1 MRKQFEA
8 IRAARKGNKKGFT
21 LIELLI
27 VVLIL
32 GILAGVVMFA
42 LGTFT
47 SKSAVAACQTD
58 VKTAQT
64 AVAAYYVTN
73 NGAYPTTYADL
84 LPSGAT
90 SVNGGP
96 YLHAWPSN
104 APYYTITLDVIAPI
118 VTASPVPGQVDVIS
132 GTNVAPG
139 VPADDPTV
147 CVGA

>member
-58 VKTAQT
+58 VKTVQT

-73 NGAYPTTYADL
+73 GSFPTSPADL
-84 LPSGAT
+84 TGAT
-90 SVNGGP
+90 GATGVGGP
-96 YLHAWPSN
+96 YLHSFPSN
-104 APYYTITLDVIAPI
+104 APYY
-118 VTASPVPGQVDVIS
+118 VIS
-132 GTNVAPG
+132 LETAGTRPGDGTVLVATAG
-139 VPADDPTV
+139 HPALQSSDNA
-147 CVGA
+147 GACNGA

>member
-58 VKTAQT
+58 VKTVQT

-73 NGAYPTTYADL
+73 GSFPTSPADL
-84 LPSGAT
+84 TGAT
-90 SVNGGP
+90 GATGVGGP
-96 YLHAWPSN
+96 YLHSFPSN
-104 APYYTITLDVIAPI
+104 APYY
-118 VTASPVPGQVDVIS
+118 VIS
-132 GTNVAPG
+132 LEHGRHPARGTGQYLSPLLDILLSRAPTMP
-139 VPADDPTV
+139 VLVTEHKA
-147 CVGA
+147 

>member
-8 IRAARKGNKKGFT
+8 TRAARKGNKKGFT

-73 NGAYPTTYADL
+73 GAYPTVTTDL
-84 LPSGAT
+84 TTGTNAAGLPD
-90 SVNGGP
+90 GGP

-104 APYYTITLDVIAPI
+104 TPYYTITLGGTTGTTFVPDGTVMVQAPSSAAP
-118 VTASPVPGQVDVIS
+118 VSADTA
-132 GTNVAPG
+132 
-139 VPADDPTV
+139 
-147 CVGA
+147 GACTGA